1 MRFAFISG
9 MNGSPWGGSEELW
22 SQSALHLVREG
33 HTVLASVP
41 FWNDQPKQITELISS
56 NVSVTRRRTTVLRKM
71 VSKGKELFG
80 ADRIRIEEDNLAQ
93 WLLSANAD
101 LFCISNGEIGDGL
114 PWMLACRRLK
124 LPYIVVAHANSE
136 QFWPD
141 DESRAQLE
149 SAYTSS
155 LVSFFVSRRNQELLE
170 IQLGIRL
177 PNCQIVRNP
186 FNVSYDANPPWPD
199 DCDQWRFG
207 CVARLEPAA
216 KGQDLLMQIFARR
229 KWRDRPITVS
239 IYGSGPSQQGLEKL
253 RDLYNV
259 DRVHLAG
266 FDPNVEH
273 IWSRNHAL
281 VLPSRYEGLPLALV
295 EAMLCHRTAIVT
307 DVGGNSEAIQDQE
320 TGFIAKAPSLDL
332 MDDAIEEAWQRRT
345 EWETMGKRAGQ
356 RIRELVPRDPIA
368 HFCDILLELASQKAK
383 RA

>member
-1 MRFAFISG
+1 
-9 MNGSPWGGSEELW
+9 
-22 SQSALHLVREG
+22 
-33 HTVLASVP
+33 
-41 FWNDQPKQITELISS
+41 
-56 NVSVTRRRTTVLRKM
+56 
-71 VSKGKELFG
+71 
-80 ADRIRIEEDNLAQ
+80 
-93 WLLSANAD
+93 
-101 LFCISNGEIGDGL
+101 
-114 PWMLACRRLK
+114 
-124 LPYIVVAHANSE
+124 
-136 QFWPD
+136 
-141 DESRAQLE
+141 
-149 SAYTSS
+149 
-155 LVSFFVSRRNQELLE
+155 
-170 IQLGIRL
+170 
-177 PNCQIVRNP
+177 
-186 FNVSYDANPPWPD
+186 
-199 DCDQWRFG
+199 
-207 CVARLEPAA
+207 
-216 KGQDLLMQIFARR
+216 
-229 KWRDRPITVS
+229 
-239 IYGSGPSQQGLEKL
+239 LEKL